1 MAASA
6 ASGGGDSNSGDGG
19 GGGGNSGIGG
29 RTAVIFWMSG
39 ESAPAPVLPLR
50 VASVVAAHAHAKYER
65 ARVPKSDAQAA
76 PLISQRGCVIS
87 RRRPE
92 SPDQGT
98 R

>member
-1 MAASA
+1 
-6 ASGGGDSNSGDGG
+6 
-19 GGGGNSGIGG
+19 
-29 RTAVIFWMSG
+29 MSG

-92 SPDQGT
+92 SPVRARDPVKFEKGLEASE
-98 R
+98 RASERAGGNSAAVMK